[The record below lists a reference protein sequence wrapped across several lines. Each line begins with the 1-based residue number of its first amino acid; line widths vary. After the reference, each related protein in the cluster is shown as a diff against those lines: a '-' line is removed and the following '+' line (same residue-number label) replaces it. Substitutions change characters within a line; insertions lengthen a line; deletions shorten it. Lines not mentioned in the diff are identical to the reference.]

1 MRRDPMTYWEALAS
15 TISACAETPSFT
27 GRQQLPVCS
36 LRGDYQAKFVSSW
49 KQVIHEQRVITT
61 GISLVLAGEKGFYQE
76 LPALG
81 LP

>member
-1 MRRDPMTYWEALAS
+1 MTYWEAPAS
-15 TISACAETPSFT
+15 NISTCAETPSFT

-36 LRGDYQAKFVSSW
+36 LRGDYQVKFISSW
-49 KQVIHEQRVITT
+49 KQVIQEQRVVRT

-76 LPALG
+76 LLALG